1 MIDDHINVT
10 RTTAEIAQVHEKI
23 KDIDPDL
30 VENTSD
36 LEELMELL
44 LFLGFPTI

>member
-1 MIDDHINVT
+1 MDNI
-10 RTTAEIAQVHEKI
+10 ELLYEKV

-30 VENTSD
+30 IENASD
-36 LEELMELL
+36 LEDLLELL

>member
-1 MIDDHINVT
+1 MPADTEVN
-10 RTTAEIAQVHEKI
+10 AEELYQAVE
-23 KDIDPDL
+23 DIDPDL

-36 LEELMELL
+36 LEDLLELL

>member
-1 MIDDHINVT
+1 MSET
-10 RTTAEIAQVHEKI
+10 EEIYEIVA
-23 KDIDPDL
+23 DIDADL
-30 VENTSD
+30 VESASD

>member
-1 MIDDHINVT
+1 MPADTEIN
-10 RTTAEIAQVHEKI
+10 AEELYQAVE
-23 KDIDPDL
+23 DIDPDL

-36 LEELMELL
+36 LEDLLELL

>member
-1 MIDDHINVT
+1 MTDNE
-10 RTTAEIAQVHEKI
+10 EIYTEVA
-23 KDIDPDL
+23 DIDSDL
-30 VENTSD
+30 IENASD

>member
-1 MIDDHINVT
+1 MTDYESANEVI
-10 RTTAEIAQVHEKI
+10 HEVVR
-23 KDIDPDL
+23 DIDPDL

>member
-1 MIDDHINVT
+1 MTDNE
-10 RTTAEIAQVHEKI
+10 EIYDVV

>member
-1 MIDDHINVT
+1 MSDTEEIYEAVEDIN
-10 RTTAEIAQVHEKI
+10 
-23 KDIDPDL
+23 PDL
-30 VENTSD
+30 IENASD